1 MDGHAGAL
9 LLCLRY
15 KMNRSTMKKLLPFV
29 FAMLAM
35 PAFSQVGFN
44 GLNYQ
49 AVVRDANGDPL
60 PNQMVSVY
68 IELYNG
74 VGGGFVSYAE
84 EHSVSTNDQGLI
96 TLVIGEGVPVSTM
109 NYADVDWTMDTPWS
123 MEVMM
128 DVAGGTNYALMG
140 STQLR
145 AVPYA
150 EHAHTAD
157 SLTSGLH
164 WEVAGTVLS
173 NTHGG
178 PVRITGDGQVDG
190 NVNVNG
196 YLSLG
201 GALLWPDWDIDAQ
214 ADKLVV
220 NEGGVGPRLTILDGG
235 NVGVGTTT
243 PDTTL
248 HVVGAF
254 KLEDGSQGAGKV
266 LTSDANGLAVWQ
278 PPTGGG
284 GHWTANG
291 NDIHNT
297 NSGKVGIGT
306 TTPGPPLHVYNT
318 VQGSTVRVENSTST
332 GTINVRTPGCDM
344 YYGVLGNK
352 GYIMN
357 ASNTDLAIG
366 TNGLTRMTV
375 TSAGDVGLGTTTPGA
390 ELDIFSPDNLARII
404 MKNPA
409 STNGANFRLNGLE
422 LSILNRDAGP
432 LFFATSN
439 LERMRITPSGD
450 VGIGTTAPAHKLD
463 VRGNMRLGNG
473 SEFEQ
478 DIHFWS
484 GNGSWQVGTNDAGN
498 GALNNQFYI
507 YDDAVGQYRLTV
519 QRSTGYV
526 GIGTTT
532 PQSALAVNGK
542 ITAKEVEVTLAGFPD
557 YVFEPDYDLMTLEEV
572 EAYIQEH
579 GHLPHVPS
587 ACEVEENGLGLG
599 EMNKILLEKVEELT
613 LHLIE
618 KEAEL
623 KQLRAD
629 VDALLGR

>member
-1 MDGHAGAL
+1 
-9 LLCLRY
+9 
-15 KMNRSTMKKLLPFV
+15 
-29 FAMLAM
+29 
-35 PAFSQVGFN
+35 
-44 GLNYQ
+44 
-49 AVVRDANGDPL
+49 
-60 PNQMVSVY
+60 
-68 IELYNG
+68 
-74 VGGGFVSYAE
+74 
-84 EHSVSTNDQGLI
+84 
-96 TLVIGEGVPVSTM
+96 
-109 NYADVDWTMDTPWS
+109 
-123 MEVMM
+123 
-128 DVAGGTNYALMG
+128 
-140 STQLR
+140 
-145 AVPYA
+145 
-150 EHAHTAD
+150 
-157 SLTSGLH
+157 
-164 WEVAGTVLS
+164 
-173 NTHGG
+173 
-178 PVRITGDGQVDG
+178 
-190 NVNVNG
+190 
-196 YLSLG
+196 
-201 GALLWPDWDIDAQ
+201 
-214 ADKLVV
+214 
-220 NEGGVGPRLTILDGG
+220 
-235 NVGVGTTT
+235 
-243 PDTTL
+243 
-248 HVVGAF
+248 
-254 KLEDGSQGAGKV
+254 
-266 LTSDANGLAVWQ
+266 
-278 PPTGGG
+278 
-284 GHWTANG
+284 
-291 NDIHNT
+291 
-297 NSGKVGIGT
+297 
-306 TTPGPPLHVYNT
+306 
-318 VQGSTVRVENSTST
+318 
-332 GTINVRTPGCDM
+332 M